1 MYIAI
6 LSVDS
11 IYVHVM
17 LIDDNYN
24 AASGVVTKT
33 RDELVSLVRSNN
45 LKPVNFSIDR
55 NNTLKEDAGS
65 FKRFDKTGVG
75 VVVAEIQNPYGRS
88 LGYRIIQSTTGV
100 LVNMKTEEIVQK
112 EKVLGRPFLQN
123 GIVRNNTVN
132 CYPLHSFPVIKVQK
146 APKQKAERKPVEKVK
161 APKTQVP
168 YTKEQLAELNF
179 CKSKGIN
186 TSFIENPQLTPEQ
199 MRICWV
205 AKGKGVFAEY
215 FAKPEYST
223 EVMKFYADRLVSN
236 LAVKECTLMLKNPE
250 LKVSELSELYLCVCD
265 GVDYTSVLNEP
276 AFKIRLHRNKNSLF
290 SEEYDEGISF
300 DKALDVARKLK
311 GWD

>member
-6 LSVDS
+6 LSVDN
-11 IYVHVM
+11 IYANVM
-17 LIDDNYN
+17 LVDDNYN
-24 AASGVVTKT
+24 AASGIITKT
-33 RDELVSLVRSNN
+33 RDELVSLVKSNN

-75 VVVAEIQNPYGRS
+75 IVVAEIQNPYGRS
-88 LGYRIIQSTTGV
+88 LGYRIIQSTSGM

-112 EKVLGRPFLQN
+112 EKALGRPFLHN

-146 APKQKAERKPVEKVK
+146 APKQKTEKATIEK
-161 APKTQVP
+161 AKAVKTQSP
-168 YTKEQLAELNF
+168 YTKEQLKELNT

-186 TSFIENPQLTPEQ
+186 TSFIENPQLSPEQ

-205 AKGKGVFAEY
+205 AKSKGVFAEY
-215 FAKPEYST
+215 FAKPDYSV

-236 LAVKECTLMLKNPE
+236 LAVKECTLMLKNPD
-250 LKVSELSELYLCVCD
+250 LKVPELSELYLCVCD

-311 GWD
+311 GWG